1 MLNEISKDVYLR
13 CDDHAECVVFS
24 RHDWERT
31 DISYEFTIED
41 SYCGGDYMGIK
52 GRFKRAWK
60 AFWAKPVY
68 YSGVYCQDGKR
79 MRKFLEDCLSLMN
92 EDFDSKPVMKNK
104 YKVDMFIGQDDA
116 DCWSDD

>member
-31 DISYEFTIED
+31 DISYEFTIEG

-60 AFWAKPVY
+60 AFWAKPIY
-68 YSGVYCQDGKR
+68 YSGVYCQDGAR
-79 MRKFLEDCLSLMN
+79 MRKFLEDCLNLMN
-92 EDFDSKPVMKNK
+92 EDVCSKPVKKNK
-104 YKVDMFIGQDDA
+104 SVVDIFIGQDDA
-116 DCWSDD
+116 DDWSED

>member
-68 YSGVYCQDGKR
+68 YSGVYCQDGAR
-79 MRKFLEDCLSLMN
+79 MRKFLEDCLNLMN
-92 EDFDSKPVMKNK
+92 EDVCSKPVKKNK
-104 YKVDMFIGQDDA
+104 SVVDIFIGQDDA
-116 DCWSDD
+116 DDWSED

>member
-31 DISYEFTIED
+31 DVSYEFTIED

-60 AFWAKPVY
+60 AFWAKPIY
-68 YSGVYCQDGKR
+68 YSGVYCQDGAR
-79 MRKFLEDCLSLMN
+79 MRKFLEDCLNLMN
-92 EDFDSKPVMKNK
+92 EDVCSKPVKKNK
-104 YKVDMFIGQDDA
+104 SVVDIFIGQDDA
-116 DCWSDD
+116 DDWSED

>member
-68 YSGVYCQDGKR
+68 YSGVYCQDGAR
-79 MRKFLEDCLSLMN
+79 MRKFLEDCLNLMN
-92 EDFDSKPVMKNK
+92 EDVCSKPVKKNK
-104 YKVDMFIGQDDA
+104 SVVDIFIGQDDA
-116 DCWSDD
+116 DDWSDD